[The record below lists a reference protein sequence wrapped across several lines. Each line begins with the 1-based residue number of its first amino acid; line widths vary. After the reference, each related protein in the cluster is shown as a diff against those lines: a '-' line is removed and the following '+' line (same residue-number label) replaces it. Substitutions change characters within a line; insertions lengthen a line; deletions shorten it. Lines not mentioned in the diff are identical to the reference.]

1 MNKQVNAW
9 EKFQLIDVMQAI
21 SFVWSQWRKH
31 HLPLAIF
38 ILLCLNVV
46 IAPIIYAVANSIFE
60 YCSDWAKELKLK
72 IKN

>member
-9 EKFQLIDVMQAI
+9 EKFQPIDMMQTM

-31 HLPLAIF
+31 QLPLAIF

-46 IAPIIYAVANSIFE
+46 IAPVIYAVSDSIFE
-60 YCSDWAKELKLK
+60 YRSDWVKELKLK